1 VLGHVLLSIGAVP
14 QVGLDLRSV
23 LDFSGLFVIA
33 LSTGFF
39 PKIKKIII
47 NYYIKFPKI
56 REKCKPLKKVIY

>member
-33 LSTGFF
+33 LSTGFL
-39 PKIKKIII
+39 PKIKK
-47 NYYIKFPKI
+47 K
-56 REKCKPLKKVIY
+56 